1 MYLIMSFTV
10 ITPLDIRDDRST
22 TEDTPPSVN
31 TGAAVVG
38 CLLGGVII
46 VLGTV
51 LVVLARRLR

>member
-1 MYLIMSFTV
+1 MSFTV

-38 CLLGGVII
+38 SLLGGVII

-51 LVVLARRLR
+51 LVLLARRLR